1 MAIAIF
7 KKSMDS
13 QLATWGSEFDL
24 GMMYFPNE
32 ELRNPRIL
40 KITGQLKFCFLLLWQ
55 QTKET
60 GDEIEDFFFEGIN
73 MCSKWYH

>member
-13 QLATWGSEFDL
+13 QLTTWRSEFDL

-32 ELRNPRIL
+32 EQRNPRIL
-40 KITGQLKFCFLLLWQ
+40 KITGQLNFCFFLLLWQ
-55 QTKET
+55 QRKKQVMKLKMSFLK
-60 GDEIEDFFFEGIN
+60 G
-73 MCSKWYH
+73 